1 MLIDGSVRRSP
12 RHMPAVDL
20 TAAAAATAEAARA
33 ARRRAN
39 AARAYAA
46 AQRRGV
52 IAAVAPSAAARRGA
66 ASRRPQSAPFRH
78 SRGLQSVQR
87 QLEHEY
93 KVARL
98 SKSRADE
105 DLMAVLHSR
114 MDSQAASF
122 AKLMYSVERDRTC
135 AAASATRPNEATS
148 RLDGTLS
155 WSHEREPDPEPE
167 LELIDHVEVDAV
179 RIACLS
185 SMDNAIT
192 EARWANDRVRL
203 LAQEKAAREI
213 GPRVA
218 AAQEAARAAQRRKL
232 EAARHL
238 AQVAEEQAV
247 LRAKA
252 AAATLAMA
260 QGTAAEIVAA
270 AIDLATEE
278 EAAEE
283 TERWEEQE
291 ALRLAVE
298 STQQAEEEAAA
309 RIAAEEAAA
318 RVKAQKRAEARE
330 RLAAA
335 VQYAKEEAALA
346 ADTSCLRGPV
356 LVRAVANRSTG
367 RIRHDVAPRE
377 SVFQEDPGR
386 LGRFDK
392 VANAELARV
401 ALLWQQAN
409 EDMPPHRVPNLF
421 NRGTRGN

>member
-20 TAAAAATAEAARA
+20 TVAAAATAEAARA
-33 ARRRAN
+33 ARRRAD

-52 IAAVAPSAAARRGA
+52 ILPAERGGAAR
-66 ASRRPQSAPFRH
+66 RRPQSAPFRH

-87 QLEHEY
+87 QLEHED

-98 SKSRADE
+98 NKSRADE

-114 MDSQAASF
+114 MDSQAESF

-135 AAASATRPNEATS
+135 APASGVRPEKAAPCLNRSPSWWHS
-148 RLDGTLS
+148 RKS
-155 WSHEREPDPEPE
+155 DPEPE
-167 LELIDHVEVDAV
+167 PELVDHVEIDAV

-213 GPRVA
+213 GPRIV
-218 AAQEAARAAQRRKL
+218 AAQEAAHAAQRRKI
-232 EAARHL
+232 EAAKHL
-238 AQVAEEQAV
+238 AQAIEEQAV
-247 LRAKA
+247 LKAKA

-260 QGTAAEIVAA
+260 QGAAADIVAA
-270 AIDLATEE
+270 AIEIATEKL
-278 EAAEE
+278 AAEE
-283 TERWEEQE
+283 TARWEEQQ

-298 STQQAEEEAAA
+298 SARQAEEEAAA
-309 RIAAEEAAA
+309 RVAAEEEAA
-318 RVKAQKRAEARE
+318 RLEAQKRAEARE
-330 RLAAA
+330 RLAVA

-346 ADTSCLRGPV
+346 ADTNRLRGLV

-367 RIRHDVAPRE
+367 RIRHNVAPRE
-377 SVFQEDPGR
+377 SIFQENPGH
-386 LGRFDK
+386 LGRGDK
-392 VANAELARV
+392 AANAELARV

-409 EDMPPHRVPNLF
+409 EDIPLHRVPNLF
-421 NRGTRGN
+421 RRETRD